1 MAHSILT
8 ALIALAAL
16 SAPALLAQEGSATGE
31 LVRSGDV
38 PYADNN
44 ALRRTPPA
52 ELADAHLEDDARL
65 SHSDDAPLSA
75 EAPGTLSDG
84 TPSDNPAPE
93 TFSIASAHDEPL
105 PAKGSKPLPRQLKT
119 RSRSSGKQS
128 AADSV
133 LSNPTESL
141 ITMGGSLCVVLTLF
155 FGLAWLTRRGLP
167 KGHGKLPG
175 EVIEVLGK
183 TPLVK
188 GQELQLIRVGARL
201 VLICV
206 TPNGS
211 ETLTEIVD
219 RTEVD
224 RLSTICRTH
233 SPSSMTAAFNQVL
246 TGVGR
251 EPASGFTG
259 STRTSADRRG
269 GRTHA

>member
-1 MAHSILT
+1 MAKNSSLI

-16 SAPALLAQEGSATGE
+16 SANTLRAQDGSATGE

-38 PYADNN
+38 PYVETNS
-44 ALRRTPPA
+44 LRRTPPA
-52 ELADAHLEDDARL
+52 ELVDAHLSDDARL
-65 SHSDDAPLSA
+65 SLSNDAHLSDDTASA
-75 EAPGTLSDG
+75 
-84 TPSDNPAPE
+84 APE
-93 TFSIASAHDEPL
+93 TFSI
-105 PAKGSKPLPRQLKT
+105 
-119 RSRSSGKQS
+119 SSGDEETPLEKSSKSQPRPLKARGRS
-128 AADSV
+128 GKSSPASSV

-206 TPNGS
+206 TPSGS

-224 RLSTICRTH
+224 RLSTICRTN

-251 EPASGFTG
+251 EPTSGFTG
-259 STRTSADRRG
+259 SSRTSADRRG